1 MTPQLSIPHVSYL
14 AILPELFMIAGAL
27 VLVLAASLLRR
38 RPSATFNTAVA
49 VVVSGGALVA
59 SVFLWYNVADHGSR
73 TTMAGSIAVDG
84 FSAFFLVLLSSAA
97 LLSALVADGY
107 LRAERIRGP
116 EYHVLAMLA
125 VSGAMLMASATDL
138 IAIFLGLE
146 VLSIALYVLTGLDVR
161 RGESREAAMKYFVLG
176 AFSSAVF
183 LYGIALVYGATGST
197 NLAEIAKFLTENA
210 LVSNG
215 VLLAGTALVIV
226 GFAFKIAAVPF
237 HMWTPD
243 VYQGAPTPVTAF
255 MAAVAKAGGF
265 AALLRV
271 FYSSLF
277 TLRADWQPIIWAL
290 AAASMVLGAIM
301 AVVQRD
307 VKRMLAYSSINHAGL
322 ILLGL
327 EAATAKGMS
336 GSLYYLFAYAL
347 LVIASFAVV
356 NVVGGTK
363 GNDLERYRGLASR
376 QPVLAGAFALL
387 LLAQAGVP
395 FTAGFLAK
403 FYVISAV
410 IASGSYALA
419 VVAMVSVVIAA
430 FFYLRVVLVMFTPG
444 TETAGVGAGAATAS
458 VGGGPSDVEGH
469 GALTTE
475 SDMSGIT
482 AGRVDSAGA
491 GAVAVLADGLGDS
504 EPVGEDV
511 VSVPIP
517 TAFVIAASVGFTVFF
532 GIIASPLVNFAHAAT
547 LLF

>member
-1 MTPQLSIPHVSYL
+1 MTSQVPIPHISYL
-14 AILPELFMIAGAL
+14 AIWPEVFMIAGAL
-27 VLVLAASLLRR
+27 VLVLASALVRR
-38 RPSATFNTAVA
+38 RLSTTFNTAVA
-49 VVVSGGALVA
+49 VVVSAGSLAA
-59 SVFLWYNVADHGSR
+59 SLLLWYSVADHGAR
-73 TTMAGSIAVDG
+73 TTLDGSVAIDG
-84 FSAFFLVLLSSAA
+84 FSAFFLTLISSAS

-107 LRAERIRGP
+107 LRSERIRGP
-116 EYHVLAMLA
+116 EHYTLAMLA
-125 VSGAMLMASATDL
+125 CAGAMLMASANDL

-146 VLSIALYVLTGLDVR
+146 ILSIALYVLAGMDVR

-197 NLAEIAKFLTENA
+197 NLAEIAKFLAQNV
-210 LVSNG
+210 LISNG
-215 VLLAGTALVIV
+215 VLLAGVALLVA
-226 GFAFKIAAVPF
+226 GFAFKVAAVPF

-255 MAAVAKAGGF
+255 MGAVAKAAGF

-277 TLRADWQPIIWAL
+277 TLRQDWQPIIWAL
-290 AAASMVLGAIM
+290 AAASMVVGAVM

-327 EAATAKGMS
+327 EAATSKGMS
-336 GSLYYLFAYAL
+336 GALYYLFVYAV

-356 NVVGGTK
+356 NVVGGPN
-363 GNDLERYRGLASR
+363 GNDLDKYRGLSSR

-410 IASGSYALA
+410 VASGSDALA
-419 VVAMVSVVIAA
+419 VVAMMSVVIAA
-430 FFYLRVVLVMFTPG
+430 FFYLRVVLAMFTPLQ
-444 TETAGVGAGAATAS
+444 
-458 VGGGPSDVEGH
+458 GPDGEAVRRQVAKDSDLRQPVPV
-469 GALTTE
+469 AV
-475 SDMSGIT
+475 
-482 AGRVDSAGA
+482 AAGA
-491 GAVAVLADGLGDS
+491 GAGAGDAGDL
-504 EPVGEDV
+504 P
-511 VSVPIP
+511 
-517 TAFVIAASVGFTVFF
+517 AASVHGATSDQPAGAARADRQVARVPLATACVIGASVAFTVFF
-532 GIIASPLVNFAHAAT
+532 GIVATPLISFAHAAT